1 MDLKNSMSKVLRIL
15 PIGNQSRERQWRTD
29 YQFSYSV
36 AKYILE
42 TNLTSTRLQIVLYIS
57 LISAVKMASRNLQTN
72 EENKKKTE

>member
-1 MDLKNSMSKVLRIL
+1 MDLKNSMSKALRIL